1 MKGLFIKD
9 IYMARRYCRSYLVI
23 ALLFLAVSLA
33 GSGNVFFVYYPCL
46 LGSMIPVTLLG
57 YDERSGFLEYSTALP
72 YTKVEIV
79 SEKYLFGLCAQL
91 LVLLVTGIVLGVKM
105 RLDGGF
111 EPLAFTV
118 LMLSALMAAAVSSSI
133 SLPFIF
139 RYGAEKGRIA
149 YYVMIG
155 FICAASVLFSN
166 LFQGDIPAEIS
177 SGVLFAVLT
186 AVCVG
191 VYALS
196 WYLSVVFFRKREL

>member
-9 IYMARRYCRSYLVI
+9 LYMARRYCRSYLVI

-33 GSGNVFFVYYPCL
+33 WSGNVFFVYYPCL

-72 YTKVEIV
+72 YTKSEIV

-91 LVLLVTGIVLGVKM
+91 LVLLVTGIAQGVKM
-105 RLDGGF
+105 RSDGSF
-111 EPLAFTV
+111 ALPAFTV
-118 LMLSALMAAAVSSSI
+118 LMLSALMVAAVSSSI

-139 RYGAEKGRIA
+139 KYGAEKGRIA

>member
-9 IYMARRYCRSYLVI
+9 LYMARRYCRSYLVI

-33 GSGNVFFVYYPCL
+33 GSGHVFFVYYPCL

-72 YTKVEIV
+72 YTKAEIV
-79 SEKYLFGLCAQL
+79 SEKYLLGLCAQL
-91 LVLLVTGIVLGVKM
+91 LVLLVTGIAQGIKM
-105 RLDGGF
+105 HADGSF
-111 EPLAFTV
+111 EPLPFTV
-118 LMLSALMAAAVSSSI
+118 LMLSALMVAAVSSSI

-139 RYGAEKGRIA
+139 KYGAEKGRIA

-155 FICAASVLFSN
+155 FICAASVLFSE

-177 SGVLFAVLT
+177 SGVVFAVLS

>member
-9 IYMARRYCRSYLVI
+9 LYMARRYCRSYFVI

-33 GSGNVFFVYYPCL
+33 GNGNVFFVYYPCL

-72 YTKVEIV
+72 YTKAEIV

-91 LVLLVTGIVLGVKM
+91 LVLLVTGIAQGVKM
-105 RLDGGF
+105 RLDGSF
-111 EPLAFTV
+111 EPLPFTV
-118 LMLSALMAAAVSSSI
+118 LMLSALMVAAVSSSI

-139 RYGAEKGRIA
+139 KYGAEKGRIA

-155 FICAASVLFSN
+155 FICAASVLFSA